1 MDRVGLESLLRV
13 PDRQPDL
20 EINTQEFTA
29 LIAWI
34 LEVNGGRFCCRRGE
48 ILSIMEEMPPD
59 IAASF
64 ERNWGIIVRYL
75 EATERALLRAISSL
89 ELEDW
94 EALRSALFAWLCLGI
109 SSVPLVFENQD
120 GGGDF
125 LWYFGL
131 VGTGITAHKDDG
143 SWSWVWI
150 EERGLESWLSER
162 PVVN

>member
-1 MDRVGLESLLRV
+1 MNRGDLKRLLRV
-13 PDRQPDL
+13 PDRQPEL
-20 EINTQEFTA
+20 EVNKQEFTA
-29 LIAWI
+29 LITWI

-59 IAASF
+59 IELSF
-64 ERNWGIIVRYL
+64 ERNWGSIVRYL
-75 EATERALLRAISSL
+75 EATERVLLRAISSL
-89 ELEDW
+89 ELDDW

-109 SSVPLVFENQD
+109 SSVPLLFENQD

-125 LWYFGL
+125 LWYLGL
-131 VGTGITAHKDDG
+131 VGAGITAHTDDG

-150 EERGLESWLSER
+150 EERGLECWMDES